1 MKTQTRFKTFFFLS
15 LMGNGVLMPYLGL
28 YLANKGFS
36 GAELGLL
43 LGALPLVKVFAQPI
57 WGLLSDVYQIRRS
70 ILSYSLFGLAFFATL
85 LTVMDDFSAILIA
98 LLVFSV
104 LEAPYI
110 PLGVTIT
117 LDYLEA
123 GAQQDQFGL
132 IRLWGSVGYILSTFL
147 IGAIF
152 IDALIDV
159 LPFIFALVIGSTG
172 LVSLLLPDQAN
183 MHVRPNWSGSF
194 GILTQNP
201 GFALFLTG
209 TAFIGATI
217 GISGQYLALY
227 LQDIQAAGWLIGLAI
242 ALQPIVEVPL
252 MAQTKNL
259 LARFGIP
266 MALFAGLVVLPLRWS
281 LYALIQQPLLIL
293 PVQFLHGFTIMSMMV
308 VGPIYVKNQL
318 PARWMATGQALYST
332 AFGGIGMSF
341 GLFVAGYVYGFFGM
355 QAVWIACLVLSIVGL
370 LLVSVATIGI
380 PRLYP
385 VKSG

>member
-36 GAELGLL
+36 GAELALL

-70 ILSYSLFGLAFFATL
+70 ILSFSLFGLAFFATL
-85 LTVMDDFSAILIA
+85 LTVMDDFGAILIA
-98 LLVFSV
+98 LVIFSV

-183 MHVRPNWSGSF
+183 TQLRPNWSGSF

-201 GFALFLTG
+201 SFGLFLTG

-266 MALFAGLVVLPLRWS
+266 MALFAGLVVLPFRWS

-385 VKSG
+385 VKTG

>member
-28 YLANKGFS
+28 YLVNKGFT
-36 GAELGLL
+36 GAELALL

-70 ILSYSLFGLAFFATL
+70 ILSFSLFGLAFFATL
-85 LTVMDDFSAILIA
+85 FTVMDDFSAILIA
-98 LLVFSV
+98 LVVFSV

-159 LPFIFALVIGSTG
+159 LPFIFALVIASTG

-183 MHVRPNWSGSF
+183 TQLRPNWSGSF

-201 GFALFLTG
+201 SFGLFLTG

-217 GISGQYLALY
+217 GISGQYLALH

-266 MALFAGLVVLPLRWS
+266 VALFAGLVVLPLRWS

-385 VKSG
+385 VKTG

>member
-36 GAELGLL
+36 GAELALL

>member
-28 YLANKGFS
+28 YLVNKGFT
-36 GAELGLL
+36 GAELALL

-70 ILSYSLFGLAFFATL
+70 ILSFSLFGLAFFATL
-85 LTVMDDFSAILIA
+85 FTVMDDFSAILIA
-98 LLVFSV
+98 LVVFSV

-183 MHVRPNWSGSF
+183 TQLRPNWSGSF

-201 GFALFLTG
+201 SFGLFLTG

-266 MALFAGLVVLPLRWS
+266 MALFAGLVVLPVRWS

-385 VKSG
+385 VKTG

>member
-1 MKTQTRFKTFFFLS
+1 MKMQTRFKTFFFLS

-36 GAELGLL
+36 GAELALL
-43 LGALPLVKVFAQPI
+43 LGALPLVKVFAQPL

-70 ILSYSLFGLAFFATL
+70 ILSFSLFGLGLFATL
-85 LTVMDDFSAILIA
+85 FTVINDFSVILIA
-98 LLVFSV
+98 FVIFSI

-117 LDYLEA
+117 LDYLEV
-123 GAQQDQFGL
+123 GAQQDRFGL

-152 IDALIDV
+152 IDTLINY
-159 LPFIFALVIGSTG
+159 LPLIFALVIGSAG
-172 LVSLLLPDQAN
+172 VVSYLLPDQSGAR
-183 MHVRPNWSGSF
+183 MRPNWSESF

-201 GFALFLTG
+201 KFALFLTG

-227 LQDIQAAGWLIGLAI
+227 MQDIRAAGWLIGLAI

-252 MAQTKNL
+252 MAQTKNI

-281 LYALIQQPLLIL
+281 LYALIRQPLLIL

-318 PARWMATGQALYST
+318 PPRWMATGQALYST
-332 AFGGIGMSF
+332 AFAGIGMSF

-355 QAVWIACLVLSIVGL
+355 QAVWIACLVLSLVGV
-370 LLVSVATIGI
+370 LLVSLAITRIAR
-380 PRLYP
+380 PSP
-385 VKSG
+385 VKA

>member
-28 YLANKGFS
+28 YLANKGFT
-36 GAELGLL
+36 GAELALL

-70 ILSYSLFGLAFFATL
+70 ILSFSLFGLAFFATL
-85 LTVMDDFSAILIA
+85 LTVMDDFPAILIA
-98 LLVFSV
+98 LVVFSV

-159 LPFIFALVIGSTG
+159 LPFIFALVIASTG

-183 MHVRPNWSGSF
+183 TQLRPNWSGSF

-217 GISGQYLALY
+217 GISGQYLALH

-266 MALFAGLVVLPLRWS
+266 VALFAGLVVLPLRWS

-341 GLFVAGYVYGFFGM
+341 GLFVAGYVYGAFGM

-385 VKSG
+385 VKAG

>member
-28 YLANKGFS
+28 YLANKGFT
-36 GAELGLL
+36 GAELALL

-57 WGLLSDVYQIRRS
+57 WGLLSDVYQIRRR

-85 LTVMDDFSAILIA
+85 LTVMDDFGAILIA
-98 LLVFSV
+98 LVIFSV

-385 VKSG
+385 VKTG